1 MRQEVLF
8 HQQNQSLF
16 HKMTSF
22 SSVRQQEGKKKN
34 LYSETKVP
42 KKGRMFLNIEIGN
55 MPFNVYV

>member
-22 SSVRQQEGKKKN
+22 SSVRQQESKKKN